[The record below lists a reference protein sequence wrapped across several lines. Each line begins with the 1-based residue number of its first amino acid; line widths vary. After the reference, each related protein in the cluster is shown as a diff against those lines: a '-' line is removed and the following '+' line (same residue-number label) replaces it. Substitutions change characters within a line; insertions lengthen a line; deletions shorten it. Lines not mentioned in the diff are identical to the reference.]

1 MPTYTVYTK
10 IESNVPAENLLYDL
24 IIYRMDAKGDHH
36 LLLDV
41 EQAKLQSNYETQ
53 QHVTQETDDDLS
65 VTYIMQIMLY
75 RKHGSNT
82 IQALQTPF
90 KKMYTLG
97 EFVAGKACSDK
108 KRENACYFE
117 SIAETKPVSDGDNTL
132 ELKITIP
139 ERPFIAK
146 EYPIGHPDDP
156 FEKSKIK
163 SQIQDRLSKRT
174 HPTQGWA
181 SLCGPAAFFY
191 CLQIDRPDIY
201 EQAAREL
208 WKYGK
213 TKIGQLEIK
222 PSDSCLHPKGSFY
235 NLRYKPKRST
245 ISGLDWLTL
254 ASLRDSENMIM
265 SYDEVDDEVAG
276 ITMWGKLTEWF
287 EKAGYEKIFSNVGL
301 SHCNINDLIKLNDY
315 FRDGYHVVTLISA
328 GMLYEY
334 GEKETSGKNHWVV
347 WNGTVKNYQDDE
359 IKENSDLNQYVDL
372 NLFSWGYVKNQVKQG
387 KTLNYFLGKTFGGLV
402 LKPLK

>member
-24 IIYRMDAKGDHH
+24 IIYRKDAKGNHH
-36 LLLDV
+36 ILLDIF
-41 EQAKLQSNYETQ
+41 QAQLQSNYETQ
-53 QHVTQETDDDLS
+53 QHVTEETDDDLS

-82 IQALQTPF
+82 IQALQAPF

-97 EFVAGKACSDK
+97 EFVVGKACSDK

-117 SIAETKPVSDGDNTL
+117 STIETKPVSEGDNTV
-132 ELKITIP
+132 ELKLTVP
-139 ERPFIAK
+139 ERVFIAE

-156 FEKSKIK
+156 FEKNKVE

-174 HPTQGWA
+174 YPDQNGA

-191 CLQIDRPDIY
+191 CLQMDRPDIY

-208 WKYGK
+208 WEHGR

-222 PSDSCLHPKGSFY
+222 PGDGCRHPKGAFY
-235 NLRYKPKRST
+235 NQYGER

-254 ASLRDSENMIM
+254 ASLRDSENTIM
-265 SYDEVDDEVAG
+265 NYDEISDQVAG
-276 ITMWGKLTEWF
+276 ITMWEKLTEWF
-287 EKAGYEKIFSNVGL
+287 EKAGYEKVFDNISVFSHSNV
-301 SHCNINDLIKLNDY
+301 NDIINLNQYIKK
-315 FRDGYHVVTLISA
+315 GYRVVSLISA
-328 GMLYEY
+328 GMLDSIT
-334 GEKETSGKNHWVV
+334 GDTSMKNHWVV
-347 WNGTVKNYQDDE
+347 WEGEVSSKG
-359 IKENSDLNQYVDL
+359 IPINSNDINNDNMVNLNM
-372 NLFSWGYVKNQVKQG
+372 FSWGKIYQQVKG
-387 KTLNYFLGKTFGGLV
+387 GNNLNYFLKHTFGGLV
-402 LKPLK
+402 FKPIK